1 MAGPSSSKDEDRSI
15 TGAFPEG
22 TPYSNTSEQGRRED
36 TFDGDPGGGGDPD
49 GTSGGVL
56 VLLGDRLP
64 SLVGERA
71 RLVHFLSSIVS
82 KKRARKV
89 NPNRKRKKS
98 TRW

>member
-1 MAGPSSSKDEDRSI
+1 MAGPSSSEDEDRSI

-22 TPYSNTSEQGRRED
+22 PPYSNTSEQGQREH

-49 GTSGGVL
+49 GPSGGVL

-64 SLVGERA
+64 FLEGEWA
-71 RLVHFLSSIVS
+71 RLLHLWSSIVG

-89 NPNRKRKKS
+89 NPKRKRKKS